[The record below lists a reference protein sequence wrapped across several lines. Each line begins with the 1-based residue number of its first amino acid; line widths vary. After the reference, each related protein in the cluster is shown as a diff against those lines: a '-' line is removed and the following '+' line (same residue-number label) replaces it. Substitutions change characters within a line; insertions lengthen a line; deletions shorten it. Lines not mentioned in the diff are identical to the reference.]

1 MVRRPPRSTRT
12 DTLFPYTTLFRSL
25 LDALRPR
32 ALAMMQ
38 DARTHPML
46 RALWWPR
53 LDEAIGWIGATMAAQ
68 VSDGRRVLAAELR
81 GAIDLAGVTLNG
93 TADRIDRLSTG
104 GIGIVDY
111 KNGKPP
117 TAAAVRAGVS
127 MKRSEGQKYAPQS
140 LMRTP

>member
-1 MVRRPPRSTRT
+1 MPLDAVDADPSAAWRGTVVHRILEIWTRE
-12 DTLFPYTTLFRSL
+12 DDCL

-53 LDEAIGWIGATMAAQ
+53 IDEAIGWIGAPMAAP

-93 TADRIDRLSTG
+93 HDDRIARPGTG
-104 GIGIVDY
+104 GSGEVAHH
-111 KNGKPP
+111 P
-117 TAAAVRAGVS
+117 
-127 MKRSEGQKYAPQS
+127 
-140 LMRTP
+140 